1 MLHLKSSETDQKN
14 TNFVKEGVD
23 MTDKY
28 IKKLVSKVE
37 RHGVEVSKDEKKSK
51 TFLKKAGIITKTGK
65 VTKNYRHLCIRPGQA

>member
-1 MLHLKSSETDQKN
+1 
-14 TNFVKEGVD
+14 

-37 RHGVEVSKDEKKSK
+37 RHGVEVSKDKKKSK
-51 TFLKKAGIITKTGK
+51 TFLKKAGIITETGK